1 MKKIAILG
9 FGTIGGGVA
18 DVIDI
23 NRESIEAQI
32 GDKVEVAHILDLRT
46 FPDSPYHSIVTS
58 DYDEILNDESVDIV
72 VEAMGGSHPAY
83 DFSLAALKAGKHVV
97 SSNKEVVANFG
108 KELLQAAKDNGVRYL
123 FEASVGGGIP
133 IIRPLNDSLAGNKI
147 CSVRGILNGTTNYIL
162 TEMSQNGKS
171 FAAALKEAQEKG
183 YAERNPEA
191 DVEGIDAKRKIL
203 ILAALAFGKIYS
215 EADVKNVGITKVET
229 LDAKILSSIGAKIKL
244 VGFAEN
250 IGEKKVIG
258 VEPCV
263 ALRDN
268 PLCSVDGVFN
278 GILVS
283 GNALG
288 DIMFYGSGA
297 GKLPTASAV
306 VADIMD
312 IFLNPDK
319 KESTAFTEGA
329 KCDIDDG
336 YDIKADYYVRCE
348 RISDTLVCDKIAET
362 AYIVHGVSRRELD
375 ALGYKTVYRIL

>member
-9 FGTIGGGVA
+9 FGTIGSGVA
-18 DVIDI
+18 DVIEI
-23 NRESIEAQI
+23 NRESIENQI
-32 GDKVEVAHILDLRT
+32 GDKIEISHILDLRK
-46 FPDSPYHSIVTS
+46 FPDSPYSNIVTD
-58 DYDEILNDESVDIV
+58 DYNEILNDESVDIV

-83 DFSLAALKAGKHVV
+83 DFSLSAIRAGKHVV

-108 KELLQAAKDNGVRYL
+108 RELLQAAKECGVRYL

-162 TEMSQNGKS
+162 TEMSQNGKT
-171 FAAALKEAQEKG
+171 FDEALKEAQDKG

-203 ILAALAFGKIYS
+203 ILAALSFGKIYS
-215 EADVKNVGITKVET
+215 EADVKNVGITQVET
-229 LDAKILSSIGAKIKL
+229 EDVSILSSIGAKIKL

-250 IGEKKVIG
+250 AGDKKVIG

-319 KESTAFTEGA
+319 KENISFAEGDRE
-329 KCDIDDG
+329 DIDDG
-336 YDIKADYYVRCE
+336 YSIKTDYYVRCE
-348 RISDTLVCDKIAET
+348 SISDTLICDKIADK
-362 AYIVHGVSRRELD
+362 AYIVHDISRRELD
-375 ALGYKTVYRIL
+375 DLGYRIAYRVL